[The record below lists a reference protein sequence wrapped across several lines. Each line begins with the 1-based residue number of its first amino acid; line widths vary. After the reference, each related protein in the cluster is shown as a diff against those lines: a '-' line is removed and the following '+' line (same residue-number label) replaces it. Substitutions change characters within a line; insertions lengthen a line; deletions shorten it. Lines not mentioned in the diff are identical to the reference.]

1 MSLAFKPAAHATP
14 DSLMKEREYRDQ
26 YTHLLKESAVF
37 ETMLKPLGDMT
48 AGCKIGIRY
57 ADRTLYVDK
66 PSIFQGLVRWAYSQT
81 RDKIWEYID
90 TEILDARG
98 GASFTALVYELWIA
112 SGEII
117 DYCSA
122 PSRGFVPSNEV
133 RVAYRNLC
141 AVNVN
146 LLRRISHGLSMIAE
160 SYSGSDSATASYN
173 YSYDIG
179 EYIETV
185 LKRLKIDRLRLEVHL
200 AQFAHYIK

>member
-1 MSLAFKPAAHATP
+1 MLSTAFKPAAHATP
-14 DSLMKEREYRDQ
+14 GLLMKEREYRDQ
-26 YTHLLKESAVF
+26 YAHLIKESMVF

-66 PSIFQGLVRWAYSQT
+66 PSIFQGIVRWAYSQT
-81 RDKIWEYID
+81 RDKIREYID
-90 TEILDARG
+90 TEILDTRG
-98 GASFTALVYELWIA
+98 GASFTSLVYDLWIA

-122 PSRGFVPSNEV
+122 PSRGFVPSNDV

-146 LLRRISHGLSMIAE
+146 LLTRISHGLSMIAQ
-160 SYSGSDSATASYN
+160 SYSDSDSATAR
-173 YSYDIG
+173 YSYDIV

-185 LKRLKIDRLRLEVHL
+185 LKRLKIDRLRLEFHI